1 MERPHRPWREPLP
14 AFVPTS
20 TYQGDETAV
29 PLGLVDEPDLQRQT
43 WATIPVE
50 GNDGIIVYGAPDSG
64 KTTLLI
70 SVAAGM
76 ARVSSTSELEIYALD
91 FGAGGLRDLES
102 LPHVGSVVRGEDV
115 ERGARLLRWVARE
128 IAERRTSLAQPQP
141 STPRPHVLVLI
152 DGLEGFLSTYE
163 ALNRGEWIQ
172 AFPSLVADGRA
183 VGVSFALTALRRSGT
198 PSWLQSAFEKR
209 VVLRQT
215 DAEDYTLLG
224 MRAADISRQLPG
236 GRGYT
241 ESGREIQISMLGDG
255 TAGGERRELLAL
267 GSKLAERYERIPA
280 IGTLPAV
287 VDAVSLPEPT
297 AAGVPIGIADR
308 TLSVEIV
315 TVADGHVAVLGPSRS
330 GRTNALALIA
340 AQYRR
345 TPQLGTQVHLLSPRS
360 GPEDYAQDAADVV
373 VRGTDD
379 CAAYLSAASWE
390 VAPAER
396 VVLLID
402 DAEEL
407 LPALDTSPLV
417 DIARRGRNDR
427 LWIVL
432 AMETDAARRAYSEF
446 WTRVKRQ
453 RHALFLR
460 PDLDLD
466 GDLVNVRL
474 PRRPDLAWPAGRAYL
489 VRRGVAEVVQ
499 VARMT

>member
-1 MERPHRPWREPLP
+1 
-14 AFVPTS
+14 
-20 TYQGDETAV
+20 
-29 PLGLVDEPDLQRQT
+29 
-43 WATIPVE
+43 
-50 GNDGIIVYGAPDSG
+50 
-64 KTTLLI
+64 
-70 SVAAGM
+70 
-76 ARVSSTSELEIYALD
+76 
-91 FGAGGLRDLES
+91 
-102 LPHVGSVVRGEDV
+102 
-115 ERGARLLRWVARE
+115 
-128 IAERRTSLAQPQP
+128 
-141 STPRPHVLVLI
+141 
-152 DGLEGFLSTYE
+152 
-163 ALNRGEWIQ
+163 
-172 AFPSLVADGRA
+172 
-183 VGVSFALTALRRSGT
+183 
-198 PSWLQSAFEKR
+198 
-209 VVLRQT
+209 
-215 DAEDYTLLG
+215 
-224 MRAADISRQLPG
+224 
-236 GRGYT
+236 
-241 ESGREIQISMLGDG
+241 
-255 TAGGERRELLAL
+255 
-267 GSKLAERYERIPA
+267 
-280 IGTLPAV
+280 
-287 VDAVSLPEPT
+287 
-297 AAGVPIGIADR
+297 
-308 TLSVEIV
+308 
-315 TVADGHVAVLGPSRS
+315 
-330 GRTNALALIA
+330 
-340 AQYRR
+340 
-345 TPQLGTQVHLLSPRS
+345 
-360 GPEDYAQDAADVV
+360 V